1 MNERIAAILILSDRA
16 AQGIYQDRSG
26 PVAQEKLQEAGY
38 KVVSYQ
44 IIADE
49 IASIQTALTSLVDDH
64 APHLIITSGGTGV
77 SLRDVTPEAIR
88 PLLDQEVPGIGELL
102 RASGAQFTPLSY
114 ASRSIGGFIK
124 HSLVV
129 ALPGNPKAVVEGFDA
144 LQEHLLP
151 HLINIRHGSNKGSSE
166 K

>member
-26 PVAQEKLQEAGY
+26 PVAQERLQEAGY

-88 PLLDQEVPGIGELL
+88 PLLDQEVPGI
-102 RASGAQFTPLSY
+102 AQ
-114 ASRSIGGFIK
+114 
-124 HSLVV
+124 
-129 ALPGNPKAVVEGFDA
+129 
-144 LQEHLLP
+144 
-151 HLINIRHGSNKGSSE
+151 SSS
-166 K
+166 